1 MLPQR
6 DTSMSIVSFVRGIV
20 TTRGY
25 GPEGWGKENWG
36 VSPGRSVGLWQHY
49 QGSLGGRECMWIEC
63 SDPWYSLTS
72 QGTLGAPD
80 GRARPICSGPCMPSS

>member
-1 MLPQR
+1 MGRR
-6 DTSMSIVSFVRGIV
+6 DGERKT
-20 TTRGY
+20 
-25 GPEGWGKENWG
+25 G
-36 VSPGRSVGLWQHY
+36 VSHPEGLWQHY

-80 GRARPICSGPCMPSS
+80 GRARPICSGPSYALLLTQGLVLAGSTGERWTLAWH